1 MAKGAILAA
10 ILALGGSAAG
20 AEPVFPPYPERGMKG
35 TVTLKKLPPV
45 EHPVLAMGGKIWDK
59 HCRACHGSGLAGAPK
74 ITGSRFWEPRIAQGL
89 EVIFTNA
96 KEGFTGKTG
105 TMPARGG
112 KPKLTD
118 EEFEAA
124 IRFMIHHSGGAE
136 LALSGLETTN

>member
-96 KEGFTGKTG
+96 KEGFTGK
-105 TMPARGG
+105 
-112 KPKLTD
+112 LTD